1 MGALLTVW
9 CATPG
14 CLPRGADKPARALDG
29 LLLCG
34 HHAERIGA
42 DAARLAIAHAELGE
56 ALTGRATSG
65 TAAIGGVTT
74 HPGLNLDAA
83 AGAARLD
90 IRRLLVGTTRAIA
103 YRRGNQLPHV
113 TQWAYQPLPPGV
125 HGPWTAVRVP
135 VLDDRNTT
143 LAAVVRDNRTWLA
156 GHPDAGTISD
166 EYAYLR
172 RRANG
177 ILYGERTRVVH
188 IGRCPMMVT
197 AGVPCRGEVRALVRP
212 TDELLPL
219 AVSCEDPDHSW
230 PVENLARL
238 GRWMGLKEGRWMSA
252 AELAILYGLPVRRI
266 HQLASLHQWQRTN
279 DGHRPVLYSA
289 HDARRTPVLA
299 VIIEQRTPTATL
311 EASTDGSRA

>member
-1 MGALLTVW
+1 MTVL
-9 CATPG
+9 CAAPG

-34 HHAERIGA
+34 HHTEHIGR
-42 DAARLAIAHAELGE
+42 DAARLAIAHAELGQ
-56 ALTGRATSG
+56 ALTGRASTG

-83 AGAARLD
+83 AAAARLD
-90 IRRLLVGTTRAIA
+90 IRRLLVGTARCIA
-103 YRRGNQLPHV
+103 HRRGIQLPHV
-113 TQWAYQPLPPGV
+113 TQWAYRPLPAGV
-125 HGPWTAVRVP
+125 HGPLTAVRVP
-135 VLDDRNTT
+135 VYDDRTT
-143 LAAVVRDNRTWLA
+143 ALAAVVQDNRVWLA
-156 GHPDAGTISD
+156 GHPDAGVIAD
-166 EYAYLR
+166 EYGYLR

-197 AGVPCRGEVRALVRP
+197 AGIPCRGEVRALVRP

-230 PVENLARL
+230 PVEHLARL
-238 GRWMGLKEGRWMSA
+238 GRWIGLKEGRWMSA

-289 HDARRTPVLA
+289 HDARSTPVLA
-299 VIIEQRTPTATL
+299 VIIEQRTPAAIL
-311 EASTDGSRA
+311 KPSTDGRAA